1 VVLQVVTGFVAVAD
15 FLISSALGWR
25 YLLSR
30 SFRAKVHAGW
40 KGRGKSSVAA
50 EIAWHSACF
59 IVANVLLGI
68 AVLYMY
74 EGCVRLYEG
83 IVAPSDSALLARIA
97 QTPNNRFERSR
108 VASSVSQGGSR

>member
-1 VVLQVVTGFVAVAD
+1 MVLQVVAGFVAVAD
-15 FLISSALGWR
+15 FLVSSALGWR

-50 EIAWHSACF
+50 EIAWHTACF
-59 IVANVLLGI
+59 IIANALLGI

-74 EGCVRLYEG
+74 EGCVWLYEG
-83 IVAPSDSALLARIA
+83 IVAPRIGAL
-97 QTPNNRFERSR
+97 
-108 VASSVSQGGSR
+108 G